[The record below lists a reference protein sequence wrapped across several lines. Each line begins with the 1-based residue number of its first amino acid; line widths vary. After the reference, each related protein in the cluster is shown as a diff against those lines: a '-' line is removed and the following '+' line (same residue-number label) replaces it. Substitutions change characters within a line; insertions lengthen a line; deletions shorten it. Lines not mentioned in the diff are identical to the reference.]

1 MTPNEKAVETRKKNS
16 EARKA
21 KERERREIREKMKKT
36 CLRVIDDPSA
46 VSADKIKAVEI
57 LQDLLKR
64 G

>member
-1 MTPNEKAVETRKKNS
+1 MTPNEKAVETRREHK
-16 EARKA
+16 EAQKA

-46 VSADKIKAVEI
+46 SSADKIKAVEI